1 MLEHVE
7 KYEIINK
14 NQFGFL
20 KRKSSNDTV
29 ISLTESVNSLLEEN
43 ETVVSIFLDLAKAF
57 NSISHKF
64 FLEKI
69 AKYGFSTESIAKLE
83 AFLSYRKQCVKNGIE
98 YPNWVTINHGVL
110 QGTVLGPLIFIM
122 YINDFP
128 EKMKKRG
135 DVFQFAD
142 DTCIICHSKSDENLL
157 CENNSVFENTDNY
170 MRQNMLNLNR
180 DKTEIVVSS
189 KNGEWKI
196 EQFHYIGNFIEPKTS
211 CRYLGIMIVI

>member
-20 KRKSSNDTV
+20 ERKSSNDTV

-43 ETVVSIFLDLAKAF
+43 ETVVSIFLDLAKGF
-57 NSISHKF
+57 NSISHKI

-69 AKYGFSTESIAKLE
+69 TKYGFSTESIAMLE
-83 AFLSYRKQCVKNGIE
+83 SFLSNRKQCAKNGIE
-98 YPNWVTINHGVL
+98 YSNWVTINHGVP
-110 QGTVLGPLIFIM
+110 QGTVLGPLIFLI

-128 EKMKKRG
+128 EKMKKE
-135 DVFQFAD
+135 DVLQFAD

-157 CENNSVFENTDNY
+157 CEINSVFESTDSY
-170 MRQNMLNLNR
+170 TRQNMLTLNR
-180 DKTEIVVSS
+180 DKTEIVVFQ
-189 KNGEWKI
+189 KVVNQKL
-196 EQFHYIGNFIEPKTS
+196 NN
-211 CRYLGIMIVI
+211 L

>member
-20 KRKSSNDTV
+20 KRKALNDTV

-57 NSISHKF
+57 FNSISHKF

-69 AKYGFSTESIAKLE
+69 AKYGFSTESIAMPE
-83 AFLSYRKQCVKNGIE
+83 SFLSNRKQCVKNGIE
-98 YPNWVTINHGVL
+98 YSNWVTINHGVP
-110 QGTVLGPLIFIM
+110 QGTVPGPLIFIM

-128 EKMKKRG
+128 EKMKKERR
-135 DVFQFAD
+135 F
-142 DTCIICHSKSDENLL
+142 
-157 CENNSVFENTDNY
+157 Y
-170 MRQNMLNLNR
+170 
-180 DKTEIVVSS
+180 SS
-189 KNGEWKI
+189 QMTHALFVIPNPMKI
-196 EQFHYIGNFIEPKTS
+196 FYAKLTV
-211 CRYLGIMIVI
+211 YLKILTVI